1 MSICVTNV
9 TFEMEFQCDQPLVL
23 CGQEVGMVSL
33 VGQVR
38 QVSQGML
45 SYTYQIED
53 DTGRIEAI
61 QYVEDD
67 ASLQLPVQNTFVQI
81 IGVLK
86 SGRERNMITVF
97 KVLPIRD
104 MNQVR

>member
-1 MSICVTNV
+1 
-9 TFEMEFQCDQPLVL
+9 MEFQCDQPLVL
-23 CGQEVGMVSL
+23 LGQEVGMVSL

-86 SGRERNMITVF
+86 SGRERNMVTVF